1 MKKLI
6 PQFEDAKHIGRNNL
20 AKFAWKNAHGPEL
33 GLTYRIKKWWERKK
47 HQYHS
52 NPAFSDVVDFG
63 FLIILACAAFVGI
76 FTVLLY
82 SLT

>member
-1 MKKLI
+1 MNI

-33 GLTYRIKKWWERKK
+33 GLTYRLKKWFERTKNR
-47 HQYHS
+47 YNS
-52 NPAFSDVVDFG
+52 NQAFADLVDFSL
-63 FLIILACAAFVGI
+63 LILLACAAFVGI

-82 SLT
+82 SLG